1 MAHLLVP
8 KDAEKEI
15 GAGQF
20 QLTEWIETAPF
31 EDLLDFTIEHSADG
45 EASLSVPFRVKHANG
60 GGIMH
65 GGVLV
70 SLADTAVAMAIK
82 SVLPEGTHFAT
93 TQMEM
98 TFHAPAHAGRVRA
111 QARVTGPEGRSF
123 EGSADLYDEGGGR
136 LAHFT
141 CHFRVA
147 RGQGFHDE
155 KESKP
160 ATVE

>member
-1 MAHLLVP
+1 MARLLVP
-8 KDAEKEI
+8 MDAEKE
-15 GAGQF
+15 ARVSQF
-20 QLTEWIETAPF
+20 QLTKWIETAPF
-31 EDLLDFTIEHSADG
+31 EDLLDFKIEHVADG
-45 EASLSVPFRVKHANG
+45 EAVLSVLFRVKHANG

-98 TFHAPAHAGRVRA
+98 TFHAPALAGRVKA

-123 EGSADLYDEGGGR
+123 EGAADLYDEEGSR
-136 LAHFT
+136 LAHFV

-147 RGQGFHDE
+147 RGQGFYDE
-155 KESKP
+155 TESRSATKE
-160 ATVE
+160 